1 MRQSHILNYSG
12 NSALSSQVSP
22 SFGKFGSIVPSFPI
36 IREVLMN
43 NTNSTNHSKQ
53 LRTWAKI
60 INDCKVAKASGTTVK
75 DWLKANNISHDTY
88 YYWYAEV
95 KKAYVNDSLL
105 EIASVDNKLV
115 SCIMLSI
122 NDVSILKYILY
133 PFILKLMIRTTN
145 DDVFPFVFSYHS
157 RSSNKFFFYILRQI
171 FCQFLHKLINL
182 CPRCNI
188 CW

>member
-60 INDCKVAKASGTTVK
+60 INDCKAAKASGTTVK

-95 KKAYVNDSLL
+95 KKAYVNDSLP
-105 EIASVDNKLV
+105 EIVSVDNELISSSASISSTTSNFSNV
-115 SCIMLSI
+115 SSTRTRISPYALPSIRLSI
-122 NDVSILKYILY
+122 NDVSIEVNEL
-133 PFILKLMIRTTN
+133 TN
-145 DDVFPFVFSYHS
+145 PELLANVIKAVRYA
-157 RSSNKFFFYILRQI
+157 
-171 FCQFLHKLINL
+171 
-182 CPRCNI
+182 
-188 CW
+188 

>member
-22 SFGKFGSIVPSFPI
+22 LFGKFGSIAPSFPI

-60 INDCKVAKASGTTVK
+60 INDCKAAKASGTTVK

-95 KKAYVNDSLL
+95 KKAYVNDSLP
-105 EIASVDNKLV
+105 EIVPVDNELV
-115 SCIMLSI
+115 SSSASISSTTSNFSNVSSTRTRISSYALPSIRLSI
-122 NDVSILKYILY
+122 NDVSIEINEL
-133 PFILKLMIRTTN
+133 TN
-145 DDVFPFVFSYHS
+145 PELLANVIKAVRYA
-157 RSSNKFFFYILRQI
+157 
-171 FCQFLHKLINL
+171 
-182 CPRCNI
+182 
-188 CW
+188 

>member
-12 NSALSSQVSP
+12 NSAPSSQVSP

-60 INDCKVAKASGTTVK
+60 INDCKAAKASGTTVK

-95 KKAYVNDSLL
+95 KKAYVNDSLP
-105 EIASVDNKLV
+105 EIVSVDNELISSSASISSTTSNFSNV
-115 SCIMLSI
+115 SSTRTRISPYALPSIRLSI
-122 NDVSILKYILY
+122 NDVSIEVNEL
-133 PFILKLMIRTTN
+133 TN
-145 DDVFPFVFSYHS
+145 PELLANVIKAVRYA
-157 RSSNKFFFYILRQI
+157 
-171 FCQFLHKLINL
+171 
-182 CPRCNI
+182 
-188 CW
+188 

>member
-60 INDCKVAKASGTTVK
+60 INDCKAAKASGTTVK
-75 DWLKANNISHDTY
+75 DWLKTNNISHDTY

-95 KKAYVNDSLL
+95 KKAYVNDSLP
-105 EIASVDNKLV
+105 EIVSVDNELV
-115 SCIMLSI
+115 SCIM
-122 NDVSILKYILY
+122 
-133 PFILKLMIRTTN
+133 
-145 DDVFPFVFSYHS
+145 
-157 RSSNKFFFYILRQI
+157 Q
-171 FCQFLHKLINL
+171 
-182 CPRCNI
+182 
-188 CW
+188 